1 MATDNKI
8 ILNKTRSST
17 ERWTFVGQLTG
28 GELVNGKN
36 RFKFSDFCSSDHP
49 MKEQVLDWMT
59 EKGVLP
65 APVETSN
72 EFPANETTGPSLQ
85 HIFSTLTGDE
95 DESIREN
102 LVSFHFGDLNREKG
116 KGATRRLR
124 KQLRAMGYTRLAAL
138 KAS

>member
-17 ERWTFVGQLTG
+17 ERWTFVGDLTS

-36 RFKFSDFCSSDHP
+36 RFKFIDFCGSDHP
-49 MKEQVLDWMT
+49 MKNQVFDWMT
-59 EKGVLP
+59 EKGLLA
-65 APVETSN
+65 APPVI
-72 EFPANETTGPSLQ
+72 FPVNETTGPSLQ
-85 HIFSTLTGDE
+85 HIFNTLTENE
-95 DESIREN
+95 DEGVREH
-102 LVSFHFGDLNREKG
+102 LVQMHFGDLNREKG